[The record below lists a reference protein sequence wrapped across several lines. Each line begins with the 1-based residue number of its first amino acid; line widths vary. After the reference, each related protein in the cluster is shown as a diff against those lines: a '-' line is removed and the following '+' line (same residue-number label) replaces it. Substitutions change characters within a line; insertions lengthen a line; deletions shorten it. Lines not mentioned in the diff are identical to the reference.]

1 MPTIALMQT
10 KDLIKGAL
18 NTIILNLLKEHGQMY
33 GYEITQEVKRRT
45 NGKILIREGSLY
57 PALHKLLAEEMVM
70 TEEVLIGRRT
80 RIYYKLTSKGQEQT
94 VEQTT
99 ELIGFLDT
107 VASLI
112 FPDKK
117 LAHG

>member
-1 MPTIALMQT
+1 
-10 KDLIKGAL
+10 
-18 NTIILNLLKEHGQMY
+18 MY

-57 PALHKLLAEEMVM
+57 PALHKLLADEMVM
-70 TEEVLIGRRT
+70 TEEVLIGRRS

>member
-1 MPTIALMQT
+1 
-10 KDLIKGAL
+10 
-18 NTIILNLLKEHGQMY
+18 MY

-99 ELIGFLDT
+99 VLIGFLDT
-107 VASLI
+107 IASLI